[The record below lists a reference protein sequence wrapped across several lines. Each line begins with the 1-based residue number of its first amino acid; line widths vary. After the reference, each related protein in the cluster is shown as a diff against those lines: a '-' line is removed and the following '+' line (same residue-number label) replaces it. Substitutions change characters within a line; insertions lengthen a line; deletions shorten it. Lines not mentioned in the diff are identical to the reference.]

1 MAFSPT
7 VRKIRRDETKMKNL
21 LERLGTIENTL
32 PAKQKKLC
40 EYIIDNGKSV
50 YLMSVG
56 DLSEAAG
63 VGRATVIRLVE
74 SLGYPSYAE
83 FKKALNASYFEAA
96 ENHYHSN
103 PFFWADEQGALLPED
118 TDSINACCGESMRL
132 LQQAA
137 KELDRTQFGKIVDIL
152 IASWRV
158 NVLGLRTSAAIA
170 RYAYYML
177 GYFIP
182 DIRDL
187 SENESLAYDWLINAH
202 QGEVMLMF
210 ASMPVTATSVRLAEL
225 CHERG
230 IPLVVI
236 TDREDTPVL
245 EYATYQLV
253 LPHTESTR
261 ATSLPFYM
269 VLEALI
275 NEIGTRLAPLSV
287 QKMNEINRYIISEGI
302 IRNQ

>member
-1 MAFSPT
+1 
-7 VRKIRRDETKMKNL
+7 MKNL
-21 LERLGTIENTL
+21 LERLSTIESTL
-32 PAKQKKLC
+32 PTKQKKLC
-40 EYIIDNGKSV
+40 EYIIANGKSV

-56 DLSEAAG
+56 SLSEAAG
-63 VGRATVIRLVE
+63 VGRATVIRMVE

-202 QGEVMLMF
+202 QGEVTLMF

-245 EYATYQLV
+245 EYAD
-253 LPHTESTR
+253 R
-261 ATSLPFYM
+261 K
-269 VLEALI
+269 
-275 NEIGTRLAPLSV
+275 SV
-287 QKMNEINRYIISEGI
+287 V
-302 IRNQ
+302 

>member
-1 MAFSPT
+1 MPRTS
-7 VRKIRRDETKMKNL
+7 RRQ
-21 LERLGTIENTL
+21 RTIT
-32 PAKQKKLC
+32 
-40 EYIIDNGKSV
+40 
-50 YLMSVG
+50 
-56 DLSEAAG
+56 
-63 VGRATVIRLVE
+63 
-74 SLGYPSYAE
+74 
-83 FKKALNASYFEAA
+83 
-96 ENHYHSN
+96 N

>member
-1 MAFSPT
+1 
-7 VRKIRRDETKMKNL
+7 
-21 LERLGTIENTL
+21 
-32 PAKQKKLC
+32 
-40 EYIIDNGKSV
+40 
-50 YLMSVG
+50 
-56 DLSEAAG
+56 
-63 VGRATVIRLVE
+63 
-74 SLGYPSYAE
+74 
-83 FKKALNASYFEAA
+83 
-96 ENHYHSN
+96 
-103 PFFWADEQGALLPED
+103 
-118 TDSINACCGESMRL
+118 MRL

-202 QGEVMLMF
+202 QGEVTLMF
-210 ASMPVTATSVRLAEL
+210 ASIPVTATSVRLAEL

-245 EYATYQLV
+245 EYATYQLI

>member
-1 MAFSPT
+1 
-7 VRKIRRDETKMKNL
+7 MKNL
-21 LERLGTIENTL
+21 LERLSTIESTL
-32 PAKQKKLC
+32 PTKQKKLC
-40 EYIIDNGKSV
+40 EYITANGKSV

-56 DLSEAAG
+56 SLSEAAG

-202 QGEVMLMF
+202 QGEVTLMF

-253 LPHTESTR
+253 LP
-261 ATSLPFYM
+261 LPFYM

>member
-1 MAFSPT
+1 
-7 VRKIRRDETKMKNL
+7 MKNL
-21 LERLGTIENTL
+21 LERLSTIESTL
-32 PAKQKKLC
+32 PTKQKKLC
-40 EYIIDNGKSV
+40 EYITANGKSV

-56 DLSEAAG
+56 SLSEAAG

-83 FKKALNASYFEAA
+83 FKKALNASYFEA

-170 RYAYYML
+170 RY

>member
-1 MAFSPT
+1 
-7 VRKIRRDETKMKNL
+7 MKNL
-21 LERLGTIENTL
+21 LERLSTIESTL
-32 PAKQKKLC
+32 PTKQKKLC
-40 EYIIDNGKSV
+40 EYIIANGKSV

-56 DLSEAAG
+56 SLSEAAG
-63 VGRATVIRLVE
+63 VGRATVIRMVE

-170 RYAYYML
+170 AT
-177 GYFIP
+177 P
-182 DIRDL
+182 TTC
-187 SENESLAYDWLINAH
+187 S
-202 QGEVMLMF
+202 
-210 ASMPVTATSVRLAEL
+210 ATSS
-225 CHERG
+225 
-230 IPLVVI
+230 P
-236 TDREDTPVL
+236 T
-245 EYATYQLV
+245 
-253 LPHTESTR
+253 
-261 ATSLPFYM
+261 F
-269 VLEALI
+269 
-275 NEIGTRLAPLSV
+275 GT
-287 QKMNEINRYIISEGI
+287 
-302 IRNQ
+302 

>member
-1 MAFSPT
+1 
-7 VRKIRRDETKMKNL
+7 MKNL
-21 LERLGTIENTL
+21 LERLSTIESTL
-32 PAKQKKLC
+32 PTKQKKLC
-40 EYIIDNGKSV
+40 EYIIANGKSV

-56 DLSEAAG
+56 SLSEAAG
-63 VGRATVIRLVE
+63 VGRATVIRMVE

-202 QGEVMLMF
+202 QGEVTLMF
-210 ASMPVTATSVRLAEL
+210 ASMPVTATSVHLAEL

>member
-1 MAFSPT
+1 
-7 VRKIRRDETKMKNL
+7 MKNL
-21 LERLGTIENTL
+21 LERLSTIESTL
-32 PAKQKKLC
+32 PTKQKKLC
-40 EYIIDNGKSV
+40 EYITANGKSV

-56 DLSEAAG
+56 SLSEAAG
-63 VGRATVIRLVE
+63 VGRATVIRLVV
-74 SLGYPSYAE
+74 SLGYPSFAE

-103 PFFWADEQGALLPED
+103 PIFWADEQGALPLED

-137 KELDRTQFGKIVDIL
+137 KELDRTQFGEIVDIL

-158 NVLGLRTSAAIA
+158 NVLGLRASAAIA

-177 GYFIP
+177 GYFFP

-187 SENESLAYDWLINAH
+187 SEIESLAYDWLINAH
-202 QGEVMLMF
+202 QGEVTLML
-210 ASMPVTATSVRLAEL
+210 ASMPVTATSVHLAER

-302 IRNQ
+302 SRNQ

>member
-1 MAFSPT
+1 
-7 VRKIRRDETKMKNL
+7 MKNL
-21 LERLGTIENTL
+21 LERLSTIESTL
-32 PAKQKKLC
+32 PTKQKKLC
-40 EYIIDNGKSV
+40 EYIIANGKSV

-56 DLSEAAG
+56 SLSEAAG

-177 GYFIP
+177 GYFIS

-187 SENESLAYDWLINAH
+187 SENESLAYDWLLTAH
-202 QGEVMLMF
+202 QGEVVLMF
-210 ASMPVTATSVRLAEL
+210 ASMPVTATSVRLARL
-225 CHERG
+225 CQERG

-236 TDREDTPVL
+236 TDREDTPAL
-245 EYATYQLV
+245 EYATYRLI
-253 LPHTESTR
+253 LPHTKSTR
-261 ATSLPFYM
+261 ATLLPFYM

-287 QKMNEINRYIISEGI
+287 QKMNEINRYVISEGI
-302 IRNQ
+302 IRNE